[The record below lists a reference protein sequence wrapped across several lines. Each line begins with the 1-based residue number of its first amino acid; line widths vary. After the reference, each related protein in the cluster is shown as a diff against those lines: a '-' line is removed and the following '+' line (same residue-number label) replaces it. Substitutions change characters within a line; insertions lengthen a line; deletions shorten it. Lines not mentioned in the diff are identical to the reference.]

1 MKKGIK
7 QGGKMNY
14 ENTGTKSKSMDP
26 LLEQQLSFT
35 IWILFWSSQ
44 ADRARQSN
52 DNETMSAVLKAISE
66 SMLRTLEKFKEKG

>member
-1 MKKGIK
+1 
-7 QGGKMNY
+7 MNY